1 MHKMCYNISIEFI
14 VKRGTKM
21 KIRNYLRQEWNM
33 YLRNVLLRD
42 KCEFCGSTENLH
54 VHHENRFYDLFIE
67 TLREL
72 EMSELEVE
80 EYPEYDLNLLS
91 NVMLGKQ
98 LKIEYKTL
106 CRCCHMKL
114 HMAKK
119 RNGEYNQNPFTQYG
133 PYFFIKFKELKEKEI
148 EGNTLVRFIRLCSY
162 MDYDNRIRLGNAKGK
177 KSLAVKKDLQEILKI
192 SERETRVF
200 QKEMFRKE
208 LIILNEDKTMV
219 INKKYALK
227 GYSNEIERNIIFEN
241 EFNKLYN
248 EIEVVK
254 HKPLG
259 NSLYENVNKEQIF
272 KFDDDKYSS
281 FKHKYRSLRDITTT
295 GEVFKA
301 KGNVVMF
308 NPCLFLFECHRDIK
322 ELIKIYKEF

>member
-1 MHKMCYNISIEFI
+1 
-14 VKRGTKM
+14 M

-54 VHHENRFYDLFIE
+54 VHHENRFHDLFIE

-72 EMSELEVE
+72 EMLELEAE

-106 CRCCHMKL
+106 CRSCHMKL

-119 RNGEYNQNPFTQYG
+119 RNGEYNQNTLSQYG

-148 EGNTLVRFIRLCSY
+148 EGNMLVRFIRLCSC

-177 KSLAVKKDLQEILKI
+177 KSLAVKKDLQKILKI
-192 SERETRVF
+192 SERETRIF
-200 QKEMFRKE
+200 QKEMFEKE

-219 INKKYALK
+219 VNKKYALK
-227 GYSNEIERNIIFEN
+227 GYSNEIERNIIFKN
-241 EFNKLYN
+241 EFDKLYN

-272 KFDDDKYSS
+272 KIDDDRYSS
-281 FKHKYRSLRDITTT
+281 FKYKYRSLKDVTTM
-295 GEVFKA
+295 GEIFKT
-301 KGNVVMF
+301 KGNTVMF